1 VHFGSHG
8 FFAFFVFFAAIFSF
22 DRWHF
27 SKYLEPRINTN
38 EPRAG
43 HCRNQEPKTWP
54 QRTQKTQKGDSVMAV
69 ALIIR
74 RVPKGDF
81 VSARERIGLS
91 REYLR
96 KSAAVINL
104 IGTSGIESNN

>member
-1 VHFGSHG
+1 
-8 FFAFFVFFAAIFSF
+8 
-22 DRWHF
+22 
-27 SKYLEPRINTN
+27 
-38 EPRAG
+38 
-43 HCRNQEPKTWP
+43 
-54 QRTQKTQKGDSVMAV
+54 MAV